1 MKVEYDDHMGSDLS
15 VANGARVSF
24 GKASYWGPLGFS
36 QDTVYS
42 YDPEWD
48 RNGEVDNIT
57 GKCRGAGAPLQNK
70 DANLI
75 GFLARGCTTGEWDAL
90 VIEGLEVGGLQQSLW
105 DHHPELSKHGIE
117 HRSTVE
123 RMDKLL
129 KHVKSMASHWTPF
142 GQVNVKL
149 RLTCAI
155 PIMRHVMRSTIGAV
169 PNEVSRRYVSDTPV
183 FEHPQLRMAAKSV
196 KQGSSGLTLP
206 EDHYLHG
213 RALKVVES
221 AIALYDDMIDE
232 GVAPESARFYLP
244 QGVLTETLINGT
256 LYYWARVYN
265 LRSDPHA
272 QKEVR
277 DVADE
282 VGRICSYLF
291 PVSWSALTN
300 A

>member
-1 MKVEYDDHMGSDLS
+1 MLWRISMKVEYDDHMGSDLA

-24 GKASYWGPLGFS
+24 GKASYWGYCEFTGV
-36 QDTVYS
+36 QS
-42 YDPEWD
+42 YDPEESHKYND
-48 RNGEVDNIT
+48 IDTVT
-57 GKCRGAGAPLQNK
+57 GKERGGPSLLLNK

-90 VIEGLEVGGLQQSLW
+90 VDEGLVSGQGRMESATDCQIAT
-105 DHHPELSKHGIE
+105 EE
-117 HRSTVE
+117 
-123 RMDKLL
+123 MDKLL

-155 PIMRHVMRSTIGAV
+155 PIMRQVMRSTIGAV

-183 FEHPQLRMAAKSV
+183 FEHPQLRMAADNV
-196 KQGSSGLTLP
+196 KQGSGEGVLDDTGFQEAL
-206 EDHYLHG
+206 EDLVEDVIWFYDRLI
-213 RALKVVES
+213 LK
-221 AIALYDDMIDE
+221 
-232 GVAPESARFYLP
+232 GVAPEVARFYLP

-291 PVSWSALTN
+291 PVSWEALTN

>member
-24 GKASYWGPLGFS
+24 GKASDWGFWTDS
-36 QDTVYS
+36 TCCSS
-42 YDPEWD
+42 YNPENTGSA
-48 RNGEVDNIT
+48 RVDSVT
-57 GKCRGAGAPLQNK
+57 GKRRGGSFPLEKK

-155 PIMRHVMRSTIGAV
+155 PIMRQVMRSTIGAV

-183 FEHPQLRMAAKSV
+183 FEHPQLRLAAKSV
-196 KQGSSGLTLP
+196 KQGSSDEVCKDQTLI
-206 EDHYLHG
+206 DLLHHH
-213 RALKVVES
+213 V
-221 AIALYDDMIDE
+221 E
-232 GVAPESARFYLP
+232 GVIEIYDAMVEAGIAPEVARFYLP

-291 PVSWSALTN
+291 PVSWEALTN
-300 A
+300 GT

>member
-24 GKASYWGPLGFS
+24 GKASYWGLWSDP
-36 QDTVYS
+36 TCPMS
-42 YDPEWD
+42 YNPEWTD
-48 RNGEVDNIT
+48 CGFTDSVT
-57 GKCRGAGAPLQNK
+57 GKRRGGEYPLQKK

-90 VIEGLEVGGLQQSLW
+90 VTEGLEVGGLQQSLW

-155 PIMRHVMRSTIGAV
+155 PIMRQVMRSTIGAV

-183 FEHPQLRMAAKSV
+183 FEHPQLRLAADNV
-196 KQGSSGLTLP
+196 KQGSSELTLP
-206 EDHYLHG
+206 ANTIYQRAEDHAEDAIILY
-213 RALKVVES
+213 EDM
-221 AIALYDDMIDE
+221 IAL
-232 GVAPESARFYLP
+232 GVAPEVARFYLP
-244 QGVLTETLINGT
+244 QGVLTEALINGT

-291 PVSWSALTN
+291 PVSWEALTN

>member
-1 MKVEYDDHMGSDLS
+1 MKVEYDDHMGSDLA

-24 GKASYWGPLGFS
+24 GKASYWGTCEHTGKA
-36 QDTVYS
+36 S
-42 YDPEWD
+42 YDPECHIHYGLT
-48 RNGEVDNIT
+48 NPVTKKVYG
-57 GKCRGAGAPLQNK
+57 GKSYLLNK

-75 GFLARGCTTGEWDAL
+75 GFLARGCTSGEWDAL
-90 VIEGLEVGGLQQSLW
+90 VDEGLVSGQGRMESATDYQIAT
-105 DHHPELSKHGIE
+105 EE
-117 HRSTVE
+117 
-123 RMDKLL
+123 MDKLL

-155 PIMRHVMRSTIGAV
+155 PIMRQVMRSTIGAV

-183 FEHPQLRMAAKSV
+183 FEHPQLRLAADNV
-196 KQGSSGLTLP
+196 KQGSSDEVCKDQTLI
-206 EDHYLHG
+206 DLLHHH
-213 RALKVVES
+213 V
-221 AIALYDDMIDE
+221 E
-232 GVAPESARFYLP
+232 GVIEIYDAMVEAGIAPEVARFYLP

-291 PVSWSALTN
+291 PVSWSALTK
-300 A
+300 

>member
-1 MKVEYDDHMGSDLS
+1 MKVEYDDHMGSDLA

-24 GKASYWGPLGFS
+24 GKASDWGTCEHTGKA
-36 QDTVYS
+36 S
-42 YDPEWD
+42 YDPEKPHAYND
-48 RNGEVDNIT
+48 LDSLT
-57 GKCRGAGAPLQNK
+57 GKERGGPRALLNK

-75 GFLARGCTTGEWDAL
+75 GFLARGCTSGEWDDLAKEMMYL
-90 VIEGLEVGGLQQSLW
+90 G
-105 DHHPELSKHGIE
+105 HGIVKRDE
-117 HRSTVE
+117 HCDFDRF
-123 RMDKLL
+123 DKLL
-129 KHVKSMASHWTPF
+129 KYVKSMASHWTPF

-149 RLTCAI
+149 RLTSAI
-155 PIMRHVMRSTIGAV
+155 PIMRQVMRSTIGAV

-196 KQGSSGLTLP
+196 KQGSSDEVFDDTHLDECLRRHV
-206 EDHYLHG
+206 D
-213 RALKVVES
+213 S
-221 AIALYDDMIDE
+221 AIFLYDHLVDK
-232 GVAPESARFYLP
+232 GVAPEVARFYLP

-291 PVSWSALTN
+291 PVSWSALTK
-300 A
+300 